1 MSTMSATWNNDP
13 SKWVKNDGDDNKN
26 HVDFWADHKVNPL
39 NGDHGVGIIFEREE
53 KDGEVVVTIKD
64 IIAHG
69 TAFRSGQLSPGD
81 EIITVENES
90 IQETKMSKDRVKAL
104 FMGPSGSFC
113 NFEVKHSDGSREKMK
128 LERGNAG
135 YWALYDQ
142 LQRAHA
148 EIKGR
153 DEEIYSWKRKYDGLE
168 RKIHSLEEEI
178 ASLNEK
184 LRKEIAARTKA
195 ESMIKV
201 VEDERDRVK
210 GDCQRLEAKIEVLLR
225 QIKEA
230 EERAK
235 KAEIEAE
242 AAKKAAQL
250 EELAR
255 KTAEEREQK
264 SKQESIQEIH
274 LRKEFENDNA
284 TLKNGK
290 ARLAELS
297 EKIKSLTATSTQL
310 VEVTSQLEDC
320 KKKLARAEAEVESRK
335 AVIAELQAEV
345 KKSKSSQVCDARSS
359 SRPLPPPV
367 LLSADRA
374 VPSQASTEAKCST
387 LESELTFLRDETS
400 RQKADLAKLEQ
411 LLSKAKVEAENAQ
424 SASRV
429 LEMEL
434 QPLRDR
440 EQILEKSIGE
450 LKAKY
455 EDTTSEL
462 QRERADRQIAEKQLH
477 DVGER
482 CTGLVKSLAETRD
495 ALREREMKI
504 EELEAQLADLKIQVG
519 AIPQLKAKVLSL
531 STEKRNVEDMVEE
544 LKAEVARLTLS
555 EKRMRGEYLEAH
567 NKIEQLLTEMN
578 ALKLAGAQKLA
589 DLERRINEDVHFLT
603 QERDN
608 YKLELDRFYSL
619 PNPCGIGCE
628 IEEIKQKLPTGG
640 STASLRV
647 KSILTGSSAD
657 LCGMICK
664 SDVVL
669 EVDGIPTNEMSLD
682 DLRTRIAGPRGSRVT
697 IKFLRDRIED
707 GIQDGI
713 PYTITLKRGCWGAE
727 HAVVSP
733 EDRDM
738 LDQGRWPKPGSLS
751 VPEFKIQDIHRFN
764 NLSERN
770 S

>member
-1 MSTMSATWNNDP
+1 MSAMSATWKNDP
-13 SKWVKNDGDDNKN
+13 SKWVKNDGEENKN
-26 HVDFWADHKVNPL
+26 NVDFWADFKNNTL
-39 NGDHGVGIIFEREE
+39 NGDHGVGIIFEREMKE
-53 KDGEVVVTIKD
+53 GEVVVTIKD

-69 TAFRSGQLSPGD
+69 SAFRSEKLSPGD
-81 EIITVENES
+81 EIITVENENV
-90 IQETKMSKDRVKAL
+90 QESKMSTERVKAL

-113 NFEVKHSDGSREKMK
+113 NFEVKRSDGSREKMK

-153 DEEIYSWKRKYDGLE
+153 DDEIYSWKRKYDGLE

-195 ESMIKV
+195 ENMIKV

-242 AAKKAAQL
+242 AAKKATQL

-264 SKQESIQEIH
+264 SKQEAIQEIH

-284 TLKNGK
+284 ILK

-310 VEVTSQLEDC
+310 VEVTSQLEDS

-335 AVIAELQAEV
+335 TVIAELQAEV
-345 KKSKSSQVCDARSS
+345 KKSKSA
-359 SRPLPPPV
+359 
-367 LLSADRA
+367 
-374 VPSQASTEAKCST
+374 QASTEAKCST

-400 RQKADLAKLEQ
+400 RQKTDLSKLEQ
-411 LLSKAKVEAENAQ
+411 LLSKCKIEAENAQ

-462 QRERADRQIAEKQLH
+462 DRERADRQIAEKQLH
-477 DVGER
+477 AVGER
-482 CTGLVKSLAETRD
+482 CTGLIKSLAETRD

-504 EELEAQLADLKIQVG
+504 EELEAQLADLRTQVG
-519 AIPQLKAKVLSL
+519 AIPQLKGKVLSL

-544 LKAEVARLTLS
+544 LKAEVSIIQLS
-555 EKRMRGEYLEAH
+555 EKRVREECEEA
-567 NKIEQLLTEMN
+567 NKQIDKLYNELNE
-578 ALKLAGAQKLA
+578 LKLTDAQKLA
-589 DLERRINEDVHFLT
+589 ELNRRINEDVYFLT

-608 YKLELDRFYSL
+608 YKLELDRFYAL

-628 IEEIKQKLPTGG
+628 IEETVEKTSFGG
-640 STASLRV
+640 TQSAMYV
-647 KSILTGSSAD
+647 KSVLHGSSAD
-657 LCGMICK
+657 LSGVIEK
-664 SDVVL
+664 NDVLL
-669 EVDGIPTNEMSLD
+669 EVNGTPTAGMTLD
-682 DLRTRIAGPRGSRVT
+682 ELREKIAGPRGSRVI
-697 IKFLRDRIED
+697 IKFLRNGKTAAATLVYNIA
-707 GIQDGI
+707 
-713 PYTITLKRGCWGAE
+713 LKRGSWGPE
-727 HAVVSP
+727 HAVVSS
-733 EDRDM
+733 EDMDM
-738 LDQGRWPKPGSLS
+738 LDVGRWPKPGSIS
-751 VPEFKIQDIHRFN
+751 SMRFN
-764 NLSERN
+764 AKDIFRYHFNEVQTA
-770 S
+770 